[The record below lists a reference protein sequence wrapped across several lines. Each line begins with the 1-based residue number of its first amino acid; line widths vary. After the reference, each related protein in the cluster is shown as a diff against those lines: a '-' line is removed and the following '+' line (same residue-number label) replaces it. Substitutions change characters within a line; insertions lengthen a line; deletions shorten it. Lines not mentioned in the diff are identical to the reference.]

1 MEAYIDSQRKG
12 NVSDCTAVGGGD
24 EVRSE
29 AVQLYQVPLGAAS
42 PHVELQGTHR
52 GCFSEDTEH
61 IIIYITCLPSLL
73 RAIDETA
80 PETFVE

>member
-1 MEAYIDSQRKG
+1 MTSRDSQRKG

-24 EVRSE
+24 KARSE
-29 AVQLYQVPLGAAS
+29 AVQLYQVSLGAAS
-42 PHVELQGTHR
+42 PHIELQETHR
-52 GCFSEDTEH
+52 GCFSEDTED
-61 IIIYITCLPSLL
+61 IIYITSLPFLL